1 MNNHLTIKPLPELFA
16 VCKLAPDQ
24 DFPSWLP
31 YRDTVFIARTSDE
44 LSIMCPQKYIPSE
57 QSASRG
63 WHCLRIDGDLAFDEV
78 GVVARIA
85 KPLADRGLSIFVV
98 STHDRD
104 YVLVEE
110 SDLDIAL
117 KTYEQAGFLVSVS

>member
-1 MNNHLTIKPLPELFA
+1 LNSHLTIKPIPDLFA
-16 VCKLAPDQ
+16 VSKLAPDQ

-31 YRDTVFIARTSDE
+31 QRDMVFIARTSDE
-44 LSIMCPQKYIPSE
+44 LSIMCPQKYLPAE
-57 QSASRG
+57 QTASRG
-63 WHCLRIDGDLAFDEV
+63 WHCLRIDGELAFDEV

-85 KPLADRGLSIFVV
+85 KPLADIGLSIFVV

-110 SDLDIAL
+110 NDLEIAL
-117 KTYEQAGFLVSVS
+117 KTYEQAGFKV

>member
-1 MNNHLTIKPLPELFA
+1 
-16 VCKLAPDQ
+16 
-24 DFPSWLP
+24 
-31 YRDTVFIARTSDE
+31 
-44 LSIMCPQKYIPSE
+44 MCPQKYIPSE

-85 KPLADRGLSIFVV
+85 KPLADIGLSIFVV

-104 YVLVEE
+104 YVLVAEN
-110 SDLDIAL
+110 DLDIAL
-117 KTYEQAGFLVSVS
+117 TTYKDAGFLI